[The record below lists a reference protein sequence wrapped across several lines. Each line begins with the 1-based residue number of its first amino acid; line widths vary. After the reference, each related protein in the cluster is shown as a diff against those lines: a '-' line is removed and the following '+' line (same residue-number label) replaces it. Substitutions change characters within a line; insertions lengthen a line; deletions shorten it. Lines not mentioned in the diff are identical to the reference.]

1 MLELSTFQIVII
13 ITAYLFTGINGFQDG
28 SNIIATI
35 VTSRTLTPK
44 QALAFACIGE
54 FIGAVTLGTAV
65 ALTIGHGIIDVSA
78 ISTLDLRIILF
89 SALLAGI
96 IWNLFN
102 FFCALPA
109 SSSHALIGGMVG
121 ACLVCCGLTQVLW
134 KSILFLVILPLFL
147 TPIIG
152 IVSGYICMKFTLAC
166 LKARSP
172 AVNGI
177 LKKVQVLTLFF
188 LSSSHGSNDAQKTM
202 GIITI
207 ITAGYVPKSD
217 FSIDSWV
224 VFSCGL
230 AIAIGIS
237 LGGWK
242 VIKTVGEQIYR
253 LLPLHSFNSQLT
265 SGLII
270 QFSSILGFPVS
281 TSHVVGSTIMG
292 TGAGYQLHSVK
303 WTVAKNILKTWLITL
318 PATVVISAVIAYVLK
333 YFIL

>member
-1 MLELSTFQIVII
+1 MFDLSSFQIIII
-13 ITAYLFTGINGFQDG
+13 ITAYLFTGLNGFQDG

-44 QALAFACIGE
+44 QALVFACIGE
-54 FIGAVTLGTAV
+54 FVGAVSLGTAV
-65 ALTIGHGIIDVSA
+65 ALTIGKGIIDVSLV
-78 ISTLDLRIILF
+78 SRQDLWIIFL
-89 SALLAGI
+89 SALLSGI
-96 IWNLFN
+96 IWNLAN
-102 FFCALPA
+102 WLYGLPA

-121 ACLVCCGLTQVLW
+121 ACIVCCGIKFVLW

-152 IVSGYICMKFTLAC
+152 IISGYICMKFTLAC
-166 LKARSP
+166 LRARSP
-172 AVNGI
+172 SVNEV

-207 ITAGYVPKSD
+207 VIASSIPGSD
-217 FSIDSWV
+217 FHIEPWV
-224 VFSCGL
+224 VFSCGF
-230 AIAIGIS
+230 AIALGIS

-265 SGLII
+265 SGIII
-270 QFSSILGFPVS
+270 QLSSYLGFPVS

-303 WTVAKNILKTWLITL
+303 WTVAKNIIKAWLITL
-318 PATVVISAVIAYVLK
+318 PATISISSVIAYILK

>member
-1 MLELSTFQIVII
+1 MLDFSTFQIVII

-44 QALAFACIGE
+44 QALVFACIGE
-54 FIGAVTLGTAV
+54 FIGAVTFGTAV
-65 ALTIGHGIIDVSA
+65 ALTIGQGIINVSG
-78 ISTLDLRIILF
+78 IDTQNLRIILF

-96 IWNLFN
+96 TWNMVNWL
-102 FFCALPA
+102 CALPA

-121 ACLVCCGLTQVLW
+121 ACIVCCGISQVLW

-166 LKARSP
+166 LRSRSP
-172 AVNGI
+172 GVNEI
-177 LKKVQVLTLFF
+177 LKKIQVLTLFF

-207 ITAGYVPKSD
+207 VTASSVPGSS
-217 FSIDSWV
+217 FSIEPWV

-230 AIAIGIS
+230 AISLGIS

-242 VIKTVGEQIYR
+242 VIKTVGQQIYR

-270 QFSSILGFPVS
+270 QISSFFGFPVS

-292 TGAGYQLHSVK
+292 TGAGYQVHSVK
-303 WTVAKNILKTWLITL
+303 WNVAKNILKTWLITL
-318 PATVVISAVIAYVLK
+318 PATIVISAVIASVMK